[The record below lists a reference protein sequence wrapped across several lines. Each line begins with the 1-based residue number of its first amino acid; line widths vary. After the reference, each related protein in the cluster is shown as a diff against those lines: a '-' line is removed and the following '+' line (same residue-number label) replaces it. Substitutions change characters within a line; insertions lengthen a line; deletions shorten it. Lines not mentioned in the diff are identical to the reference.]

1 MEYTFTYRHGAIDEL
16 PAADIALVAAA
27 RKAAAEAYAPITHF
41 GVGAAARL
49 RSGGVITAHNIESP
63 IGVQSICAER
73 NLLLLLDPTDP
84 IVAMAIAARA
94 DAPDK
99 GAGME
104 PVAGT
109 GKGVDADEVADSNEC
124 YPCGVCRQAM
134 IEAQARQ
141 GAPMR
146 IIMAGTQTA
155 TVVENALHLLPFPFT
170 LET

>member
-27 RKAAAEAYAPITHF
+27 RKAAASAYAPITHF

-94 DAPDK
+94 DAP
-99 GAGME
+99 
-104 PVAGT
+104 
-109 GKGVDADEVADSNEC
+109 GKCADADEVADSNEC